1 MKISEYLPRHR
12 RSVRLFAATRR
23 TFFKRKSILVGSDAA
38 FVLHTVSANN
48 RTERLGSAGFT
59 LVEVLVAVAIVA
71 MAVTGI
77 LVAMMRQI
85 DGTAYLRDK
94 LFAHYVAQN
103 QMELALL
110 ANAHSNQIPNDAS
123 SGVDEMIGRKWYWRT
138 QPKATQQPG
147 AVQLEISV
155 SDQEGKEAAPLA
167 TLMTILDTFHQL
179 P

>member
-1 MKISEYLPRHR
+1 MKTTNS
-12 RSVRLFAATRR
+12 
-23 TFFKRKSILVGSDAA
+23 
-38 FVLHTVSANN
+38 
-48 RTERLGSAGFT
+48 GFT

-71 MAVTGI
+71 LAVTGI

-110 ANAHSNQIPNDAS
+110 ANAHTNDIPSDAF
-123 SGVDEMIGRKWYWRT
+123 SGVDEMVGRTWYWRAE
-138 QPKATQQPG
+138 PKETAQPG
-147 AVQLEISV
+147 AIQLEIAV
-155 SDQEGKEAAPLA
+155 FDQESDPENKSASPLA
-167 TLMTILDTFHQL
+167 TLTTILDRYHRL